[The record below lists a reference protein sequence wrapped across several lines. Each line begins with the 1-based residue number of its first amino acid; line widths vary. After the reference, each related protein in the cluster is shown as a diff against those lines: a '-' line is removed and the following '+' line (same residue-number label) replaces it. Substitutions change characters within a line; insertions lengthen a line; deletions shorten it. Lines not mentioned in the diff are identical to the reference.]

1 MNRADNDDNVNQVII
16 GKPVIKNHQASMAEI
31 NNHKPRID
39 AMSGTAQNMMEEG
52 HFASED
58 IKPKAKILKPRLKL

>member
-1 MNRADNDDNVNQVII
+1 MKEVINLVELL
-16 GKPVIKNHQASMAEI
+16 KDSVMSEI

-39 AMSGTAQNMMEEG
+39 AVTRTAQSMMEEG

-58 IKPKAKILKPRLKL
+58 IKARLHLLHDPGTL